1 MDSSNLPFHHNN
13 SNRRQHHLLQT
24 IPKPLNFD
32 RAMSDFK
39 TMFPEIDCEVIET
52 VLRANGGAVQCTI
65 DQLLV
70 LQESAI
76 KQTSNYSFNLP
87 YLPSYEASGKNLN
100 ELPPAYKDIGEKP
113 ASDFSVYNLNKIF
126 NDSAQ
131 KFSGNKKS
139 RWNETLI
146 GKLPDDFLC
155 LRTTNCY
162 SNENFNAPLNSKA
175 KDVCKINDDFMS
187 EDELE
192 RFLEDEKLAMF
203 LQNEE
208 FIRELRRNKDFLT
221 SLEADNKIAV
231 GDTNTV
237 ISSPTVTSGGARSRT
252 IYDDAVF
259 RQKLKHMGKSTKKQ
273 FSKMAK
279 KFSRGK
285 TEVGGLIGNSES
297 TINLLENDDTEKKDF
312 ELDGI
317 EENEELTDKDTALNV
332 SSTSAQSNKKRH
344 LPAVPQVKNVSSSSP
359 KPHGNEEPIV
369 FYSEDNEFSYIP
381 ENP

>member
-1 MDSSNLPFHHNN
+1 MDSSNLSFHHNN
-13 SNRRQHHLLQT
+13 SNRRRPHVLQT

-52 VLRANGGAVQCTI
+52 VLRANDGAVQCTI

-87 YLPSYEASGKNLN
+87 YLPSYEASEKKLD
-100 ELPPAYKDIGEKP
+100 ELPPAYKDIGEKLT
-113 ASDFSVYNLNKIF
+113 SDFSVYNLNKIF

-139 RWNETLI
+139 SWNETLI
-146 GKLPDDFLC
+146 GKLPDDFLR

-162 SNENFNAPLNSKA
+162 SNENDNAPLNSKA
-175 KDVCKINDDFMS
+175 KNVCKINDDFMS

-231 GDTNTV
+231 GGTNTV

-252 IYDDAVF
+252 VYDDAVF
-259 RQKLKHMGKSTKKQ
+259 RQKLKHMGKTTKKQ

-312 ELDGI
+312 VFDGI

-344 LPAVPQVKNVSSSSP
+344 LPAVPQVKNVLSNSP
-359 KPHGNEEPIV
+359 KLHGNEEPIV

>member
-1 MDSSNLPFHHNN
+1 MDSSNLSFHHNN
-13 SNRRQHHLLQT
+13 SNRRRPYVLQT

-52 VLRANGGAVQCTI
+52 VLRANDGAVQCTI

-87 YLPSYEASGKNLN
+87 YLPSYEASEKKLD
-100 ELPPAYKDIGEKP
+100 ELPPAYKDIGEKLT
-113 ASDFSVYNLNKIF
+113 SDFSVYNLNKIF

-139 RWNETLI
+139 SWNETLI
-146 GKLPDDFLC
+146 GKLPDDFLR

-162 SNENFNAPLNSKA
+162 SNENDNAPLNSKA
-175 KDVCKINDDFMS
+175 KNVCKINDDFMS

-231 GDTNTV
+231 GGTNTV
-237 ISSPTVTSGGARSRT
+237 ISSPIVTSGGARSRT
-252 IYDDAVF
+252 VYDDAVF
-259 RQKLKHMGKSTKKQ
+259 RQKLKHMGKTTKKQ

-312 ELDGI
+312 VFDGI

-332 SSTSAQSNKKRH
+332 YSTSAQSNKKRH
-344 LPAVPQVKNVSSSSP
+344 LPAVPQVKNVLSNSP
-359 KPHGNEEPIV
+359 KLHGNEEPIV